1 MVRDVF
7 MVEKIMFK
15 WRTSFRKWEKQ
26 ISLLGSYALLM
37 FLFSIVAIKP
47 SVKKKK
53 KKNSLLKIVN
63 CRVIF
68 LLIGCI

>member
-15 WRTSFRKWEKQ
+15 WRTSLRKWEKQ

-37 FLFSIVAIKP
+37 FLFSFSFVKYKLLQ
-47 SVKKKK
+47 SNLVSKKKK
-53 KKNSLLKIVN
+53 KKKIPS
-63 CRVIF
+63 
-68 LLIGCI
+68 

>member
-47 SVKKKK
+47 SVQKKKK
-53 KKNSLLKIVN
+53 KKKFPLKD
-63 CRVIF
+63 C
-68 LLIGCI
+68 